1 MHWKAKGGIRFGVVF
16 GQGIIYVFCFGFF
29 FGFFQTMF
37 FLLLVWKTS
46 GRFSTGVLVLFKVS
60 EVAQ

>member
-1 MHWKAKGGIRFGVVF
+1 MGLFLDRELFMSFVLVF
-16 GQGIIYVFCFGFF
+16 FCF
-29 FGFFQTMF
+29 FFQTMF
-37 FLLLVWKTS
+37 FLLLVWQTS